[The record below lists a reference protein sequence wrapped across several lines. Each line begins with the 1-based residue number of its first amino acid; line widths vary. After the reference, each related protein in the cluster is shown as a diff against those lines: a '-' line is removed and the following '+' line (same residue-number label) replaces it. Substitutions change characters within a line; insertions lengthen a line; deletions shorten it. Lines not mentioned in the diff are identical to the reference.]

1 MRKTITVIAEF
12 CGFEIELDVK
22 IDNPPDDDFEVV
34 DITDPHEE
42 VTGFKYI
49 YDSSFEF
56 KREINN
62 AVREVLTNE

>member
-1 MRKTITVIAEF
+1 MRKTVTVIVEF

-42 VTGFKYI
+42 VTGLSTFTTQA
-49 YDSSFEF
+49 SSL
-56 KREINN
+56 N
-62 AVREVLTNE
+62 AKLITLLERF